1 MRPIAAECDS
11 LPRSSGEKLIVT
23 AGGLDTH
30 VHFICPQLVPEA
42 LASGVTTLYGGGT
55 GPNHGTLATTIT
67 PAPSQVQRAAPP
79 QCLMPHATAPQRIS
93 PCPSPST
100 PPHPPPSP
108 SPPRPPHLLPPPH
121 PLPPIPSPHPLPP
134 VPPIPSTLP
143 SPTPFPL
150 HPSNLS
156 PPPSPLTTMARSSPP
171 RPLAN
176 LALADPNDAAG
187 N

>member
-79 QCLMPHATAPQRIS
+79 QCLMPHATARNASRPAH
-93 PCPSPST
+93 
-100 PPHPPPSP
+100 PHPP
-108 SPPRPPHLLPPPH
+108 LLILPH
-121 PLPPIPSPHPLPP
+121 PLPLP
-134 VPPIPSTLP
+134 VPPISSLPPIPFPPSHPPIPFLP
-143 SPTPFPL
+143 SPP
-150 HPSNLS
+150 S
-156 PPPSPLTTMARSSPP
+156 PPPSLPPHPSPFTPPISHPPFPSHHHGALLAPSPLGQSRPRRSK
-171 RPLAN
+171 
-176 LALADPNDAAG
+176 
-187 N
+187 